1 MNTACAPLGHLGSFT
16 SLKDAIDKEYEKE
29 DDFAKLMALFAAV
42 TLFVTLSGLFGMV
55 MLDCTYRRR
64 ELTLRRVYGAS
75 TGNQLWRMLRNQLI
89 ICVVCFGA
97 AIPLAVTFFHKWQQH
112 FAFKSD
118 TPTWVFI
125 AIFLTVT
132 LLALAITAWQ
142 TLRTLREE
150 PTEVIQ

>member
-1 MNTACAPLGHLGSFT
+1 MLFRS
-16 SLKDAIDKEYEKE
+16 KEFQKE
-29 DDFAKLMALFAAV
+29 DDFAKLMVLFGAV
-42 TLFVTLSGLFGMV
+42 TLFVTLTGLLGMV
-55 MLDCTYRRR
+55 MLDCHYRRR
-64 ELTLRRVYGAS
+64 EMSLRRVYGAS
-75 TGNQLWRMLRNQLI
+75 TGNQLWKMLRNQLI
-89 ICVVCFGA
+89 LCVVCFGA
-97 AIPLAVTFFHKWQQH
+97 AIPLAVKFFHKWQEH

-125 AIFLTVT
+125 AVFLTIT